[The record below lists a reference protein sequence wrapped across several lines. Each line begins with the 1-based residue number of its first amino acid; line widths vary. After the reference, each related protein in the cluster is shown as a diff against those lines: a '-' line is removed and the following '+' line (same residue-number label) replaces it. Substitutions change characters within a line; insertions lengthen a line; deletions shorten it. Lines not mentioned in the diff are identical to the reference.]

1 MGAHRGGTGGASQ
14 AASGARARPSKTAQ
28 AVLGDLPPS
37 ASLTAYDV
45 ALMAHEWEAE
55 AWDVEHRVRRQPDL
69 KSVDQRVLDMH
80 GRILRLCANRLR
92 EAIRGRG

>member
-1 MGAHRGGTGGASQ
+1 MGTHRGGTSGASQ
-14 AASGARARPSKTAQ
+14 ATSGARARPSKTAQ

-45 ALMAHEWEAE
+45 ALLAHEWESE
-55 AWDVEHRVRRQPDL
+55 AWEVEHRVRRQPDL
-69 KSVDQRVLDMH
+69 PRVDQRVLDMN

-92 EAIRGRG
+92 EALRGRG